1 MKDINDELAE
11 AKDKLL
17 DIKKQI
23 LDYQQ
28 TLHRERENLKDFY
41 QGDLKMNIVVIASVI
56 AFIVGAGGAGVT
68 VHKIHKNKDAQNK
81 PVEQV
86 AEKQIEVQLQL
97 TDLDLIKEPCSTSY
111 IEKHSDLLCREM
123 FCLMQTR
130 GLDSQTS
137 GNSCEE
143 IMNIQNSIKILEQC
157 ETEADKE
164 DCYRLFRERK

>member
-1 MKDINDELAE
+1 MNDINDELAD
-11 AKDKLL
+11 AKEKLIE
-17 DIKKQI
+17 IKKQI

-28 TLHRERENLKDFY
+28 TLQRERENLKDFF
-41 QGDLKMNIVVIASVI
+41 QGDLKMNVVVIASVV
-56 AFIVGAGGAGVT
+56 AFLVGAGAAGGA
-68 VHKIHKNKDAQNK
+68 VHKIHKNKQEQNK

-86 AEKQIEVQLQL
+86 AAKQVDVQLQL
-97 TDLDLIKEPCSTSY
+97 TDLDLIKEPCSSAY

-130 GLDSQTS
+130 GIDSQTS

-143 IMNIQNSIKILEQC
+143 IMNISNSIEILEQC
-157 ETEADKE
+157 ESEEDKE